1 MASPLIRFSVGCRG
15 DFFNSFNDFQ
25 AAILVD
31 LADDNEFLAVH
42 LTPSVWQFNPN
53 LLFQIT

>member
-31 LADDNEFLAVH
+31 LADDNEFFGCSSNSISLAV
-42 LTPSVWQFNPN
+42 
-53 LLFQIT
+53 